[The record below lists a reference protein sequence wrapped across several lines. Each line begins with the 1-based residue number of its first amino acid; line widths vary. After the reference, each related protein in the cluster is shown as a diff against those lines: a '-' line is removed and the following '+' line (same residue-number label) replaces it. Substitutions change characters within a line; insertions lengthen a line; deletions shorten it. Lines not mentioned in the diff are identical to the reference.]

1 MNALPWDQR
10 FLSSTRGRIITL
22 LRRENHTVD
31 ELAQAL
37 ELTDNAVRSHLAT
50 LERDGLVEQRGVRRG
65 GGKPA
70 YIYSLTIEAEHL
82 FAKAYAPVLNE
93 LLSVLAE
100 QIGDA
105 DLKSALR
112 TVGRRLA
119 GSGIDS
125 DDAEVRL
132 RAAADALNS
141 LGGLAETSIE
151 DGRAVIQGYSCPLT
165 AISATHCEICQLAEE
180 LVTEIAGFPMQENC
194 DRGER
199 PRCRFEGR
207 LPNAQIEH

>member
-1 MNALPWDQR
+1 MNAIPWDQR

-31 ELAQAL
+31 ELAQSL

-70 YIYSLTIEAEHL
+70 YIYGLTIEAEHL
-82 FAKAYAPVLNE
+82 FAKAYAPVLSE

-100 QIGDA
+100 HIGGD

-119 GSGIDS
+119 GSGVDS
-125 DDAEVRL
+125 DDVQDRL
-132 RAAADALNS
+132 RAAAKALNS
-141 LGGLAETSIE
+141 FGGLAETTIE
-151 DGRAVIQGYSCPLT
+151 DDRAVIQGYSCPLT
-165 AISATHCEICQLAEE
+165 AISAKHCEICQLAEA
-180 LVTEIAGFPMQENC
+180 LVTEIVGFPMQEHC

-207 LPNAQIEH
+207 LPTARE